1 MPVAGGRM
9 VLGVI
14 EVGVVGVG
22 IVEVGTVVV
31 GVVGGFFG
39 YPSADFVQDA
49 GY

>member
-1 MPVAGGRM
+1 M
-9 VLGVI
+9 VLGVV

-22 IVEVGTVVV
+22 IVEVRVLAV

-39 YPSADFVQDA
+39 CLSADFVQDA